1 MTNNSGLP
9 VDAGSGDGQPLATLF
24 PGSSFKGFDG
34 EEGISTGQVLLPG
47 NGDFFATL
55 VDDPSGDRGLIFV
68 GQQDINLVRPF
79 FQQPHRDPLLGAGY
93 GTCFMAHTPG
103 VPPPITWAL
112 SRPFAISRFSLV
124 THYPPIAC
132 PRKPDP
138 PQIFFSGPHGGGY
151 LAPGA

>member
-1 MTNNSGLP
+1 MNLWDLGILILPGLVTHPGILSGPLP
-9 VDAGSGDGQPLATLF
+9 CPPRRPPAIAAAGRARLPTAGKPDPGARPGRGGAPPHVFWPQSSVVPVLAAPPQSPQGRLRSAYGLLPSPLASL
-24 PGSSFKGFDG
+24 S
-34 EEGISTGQVLLPG
+34 
-47 NGDFFATL
+47 
-55 VDDPSGDRGLIFV
+55 
-68 GQQDINLVRPF
+68 
-79 FQQPHRDPLLGAGY
+79 
-93 GTCFMAHTPG
+93 
-103 VPPPITWAL
+103 ITWAL